1 MGSLIARRLLA
12 LIPILLLVS
21 FATFMLV
28 ALIPGDAAVTIAGG
42 NNATPQHIEEVRH
55 KLHLDDPILEQYG
68 RWLGNA
74 AHLDFG
80 ESLFN
85 ERESV
90 GDELA
95 ARLPVTL
102 SVVLAAMVVGL
113 LIGIPV
119 GIVSGLRPRGV
130 ADQVGR
136 VGASLGL
143 AIPSF
148 WLGVELVVVFAIDRD
163 WFPASGY
170 VPFGD
175 DPSEWLHHLV
185 LPAVALGVW
194 SAASLARQLRSELID
209 VLDASYVRTAWAKGG
224 RARLVVGK
232 HALKNAAIPA
242 VTVIG
247 LQIGFLLGGSL
258 VIEQIFAIPGLGSYL
273 LPRCHDVRRADHPGR
288 RDGLRPGPG
297 RAQPARRHQLR
308 TPQSQG
314 AGAMSERERDR

>member
-1 MGSLIARRLLA
+1 MGALIARRLLA
-12 LIPILLLVS
+12 LVPILLLVS

-42 NNATPQHIEEVRH
+42 NNATPQHIAEVRH
-55 KLHLDDPILEQYG
+55 KLHLDDPIVEQYG
-68 RWLGNA
+68 RWLGSA
-74 AHLDFG
+74 AQLDFG

-102 SVVLAAMVVGL
+102 SLVLAAMAVGL

-119 GIVSGLRPRGV
+119 GIISGLRPRGV
-130 ADQVGR
+130 ADQAGR

-209 VLDASYVRTAWAKGG
+209 VLDAGYVRTAWAKGG

-247 LQIGFLLGGSL
+247 LQVGFLLGGSL

-273 LPRCHDVRRADHPGR
+273 LRGVTTFDVPIIQGVVMVFVLVQVALSLLVDISY
-288 RDGLRPGPG
+288 GLLNPKVRV
-297 RAQPARRHQLR
+297 Q
-308 TPQSQG
+308 
-314 AGAMSERERDR
+314 